1 MTTLSLSDFRSNM
14 ASAFDLV
21 DAGEF
26 VFVNRGRKKT
36 YSLVLVK
43 DDDLT
48 ISPQLAARI
57 EKARQEYRE
66 GKTIKFANAAEA
78 QKWMDEL

>member
-14 ASAFDLV
+14 ASAFDRV

-36 YSLVLVK
+36 YSLILVK

-48 ISPQLAARI
+48 ISPQLASRI

-66 GKTIKFANAAEA
+66 GKTIKFKNAAEA

>member
-1 MTTLSLSDFRSNM
+1 MTTLTLSDFRSNM
-14 ASAFDLV
+14 ASAFDRV

-36 YSLVLVK
+36 YSLILVN

-57 EKARQEYRE
+57 EKARQEFRE
-66 GKTIKFANAAEA
+66 GKTIKLKSHKDIDKFFE
-78 QKWMDEL
+78 EL